1 MDIMDIDELLKVK
14 DYLSPINGL
23 FSHIDYDF
31 EFVEKPVLD
40 LLVFTTFGERR
51 VAPVVSSVL
60 SLKPT
65 EEELTSLGTIVKS
78 LYKNKWDKYKALLK
92 VEYDPIRNYE
102 DTLTETI
109 HDTESNIGTEN
120 INSQASIDIT
130 DTSSDETTNN
140 LKLSTILDSENSNTR
155 NDTNSIYGFNSIE
168 SVDSDKSQIADSAK
182 TKSTSTTS
190 NTGTQSTQGTTTKN
204 GTTIKSDGV
213 SKDYNVTTDK
223 ARQSKHTGNIG
234 NLTTQQL
241 MKQEIELWKW
251 NFVES
256 ILADLKDFLTI
267 PIYF

>member
-1 MDIMDIDELLKVK
+1 MDEILMVK
-14 DYLSPINGL
+14 DYLSPTNGL
-23 FSHIDYDF
+23 FSHINYDF
-31 EFVEKPVLD
+31 EFVDKAVLD

-51 VAPVVSSVL
+51 VAPVVSTIL

-65 EEELTSLGTIVKS
+65 DEELTSLGTIVQS

-92 VEYDPIRNYE
+92 VNYDPIRNYE

-109 HDTESNIGTEN
+109 HDTESNVGTEN
-120 INSQASIDIT
+120 VNSNVSIDIT
-130 DTSSDETTNN
+130 DTSSDERTDNLQTSTNLN
-140 LKLSTILDSENSNTR
+140 SENSNTR
-155 NDTNSIYGFNSIE
+155 NDNNSIYGFDSIE
-168 SVDSDKSQIADSAK
+168 SVNSDKSQIVDNGTSK
-182 TKSTSTTS
+182 TNGTTS
-190 NTGTQSTQGTTTKN
+190 NTGTQSTNGTTTKN

-223 ARQSKHTGNIG
+223 TRESKHTGNIG

-251 NFVES
+251 NFIES
-256 ILADLKDFLTI
+256 ILADLRDFLTI

>member
-1 MDIMDIDELLKVK
+1 MDELLKVK
-14 DYLSPINGL
+14 DYLSPTNGL
-23 FSHIDYDF
+23 FSHINYDF
-31 EFVEKPVLD
+31 EFVDKAVLD

-65 EEELTSLGTIVKS
+65 DEELTSLGIIVQS

-92 VEYDPIRNYE
+92 VNYDPIRNYE

-109 HDTESNIGTEN
+109 HDTESNVGTEN
-120 INSQASIDIT
+120 VNSNVSIDIT
-130 DTSSDETTNN
+130 DTSSDERTDNLQTSTNLN
-140 LKLSTILDSENSNTR
+140 SENSNTR
-155 NDTNSIYGFNSIE
+155 NDNNSIYGFNSIE
-168 SVDSDKSQIADSAK
+168 SVNSDKSQIVDNGTSK
-182 TKSTSTTS
+182 TNGTTS
-190 NTGTQSTQGTTTKN
+190 NTGTQSTNGTTTKN
-204 GTTIKSDGV
+204 GTTIKSDGI

-223 ARQSKHTGNIG
+223 TRESKHTGNIG